1 MVIFTVWCVLSVFL
15 LNQSN
20 LPEEGSNCKRYKS
33 GGKLFKMD
41 TVIHVD
47 FESILVLYSTSD
59 KEHET
64 CKKVN
69 KQVPCGYSINVVSA
83 HSKTSKQSYYRGDNA
98 VNDFRKEIR
107 KHVYKFLNIYKQPM
121 IDLTER
127 EIHEYENVK
136 YCHI

>member
-1 MVIFTVWCVLSVFL
+1 
-15 LNQSN
+15 
-20 LPEEGSNCKRYKS
+20 
-33 GGKLFKMD
+33 MD

-47 FESILVLYSTSD
+47 FESILVSCSTSD

-69 KQVPCGYSINVVSA
+69 KQVRCGYSINVVSA
-83 HSKTSKQSYYRGDNA
+83 HSKTSKQSYYHGDNA
-98 VNDFRKEIR
+98 VSDFRKEIR

-127 EIHEYENVK
+127 EIHQKENAK

>member
-47 FESILVLYSTSD
+47 FESILVSCSTSD

-69 KQVPCGYSINVVSA
+69 KQVRCGYSINVVSA
-83 HSKTSKQSYYRGDNA
+83 HSKTSKQSYYHGDNA
-98 VNDFRKEIR
+98 VSDFRKEIR
-107 KHVYKFLNIYKQPM
+107 NHVYKFLNIYKQPM

-127 EIHEYENVK
+127 EIHQKENAK